1 MLCVGLW
8 FPPRRWGHNPLDGRR
23 KLPVRSC
30 RRREKGNE
38 VDLGNRPTVEAVH
51 EAARAKGGSLS
62 CPVCGRDEFVL
73 EEVTVT
79 GSGMAE
85 GYGTQRVERGQL
97 VCENCGGV
105 VGIDLERL
113 GAGAASAGTGDAA
126 AGAGAA
132 EGGAAGG
139 PVSGVT
145 DTVGGVTDS
154 VRGVTDKLLGGGGE
168 EEEKQR

>member
-1 MLCVGLW
+1 
-8 FPPRRWGHNPLDGRR
+8 
-23 KLPVRSC
+23 
-30 RRREKGNE
+30 
-38 VDLGNRPTVEAVH
+38 VEAVH

-105 VGIDLERL
+105 VGIDLDRL
-113 GAGAASAGTGDAA
+113 GAGGAAAGTGDAA
-126 AGAGAA
+126 AGAD
-132 EGGAAGG
+132 AAG
-139 PVSGVT
+139 PVRGVT
-145 DTVGGVTDS
+145 DTVGGVTGS
-154 VRGVTDKLLGGGGE
+154 VSGITDKLLGGGGE
-168 EEEKQR
+168 EEKRR